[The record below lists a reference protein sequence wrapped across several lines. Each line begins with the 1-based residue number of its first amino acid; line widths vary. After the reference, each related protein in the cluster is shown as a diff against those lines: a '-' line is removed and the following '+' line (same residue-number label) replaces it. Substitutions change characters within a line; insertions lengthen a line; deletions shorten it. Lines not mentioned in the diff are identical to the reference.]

1 MKDIAMRLKQ
11 VEAGDNFTLTL
22 TWEDGTIQTA
32 DLSGLVRASRHFKI
46 FAKDPEAFKFVAPI
60 NWGHGVGWDNGLDY
74 SAENLGLIA
83 AEQTDSSG
91 RGLLNAFKEKYN
103 LTNDQLAQ
111 ALGYSRTQIKNFRSG
126 TSPVTYPVRRAISD
140 MMERSAL
147 LYARLA
153 DNPTK

>member
-1 MKDIAMRLKQ
+1 MKEIAMRLKQ

-32 DLSGLVRASRHFKI
+32 DLSGLVRASRHFRI
-46 FAKDPEAFKFVAPI
+46 FAKEPYAFKFVTPI

-74 SAENLGLIA
+74 SAENLALIA